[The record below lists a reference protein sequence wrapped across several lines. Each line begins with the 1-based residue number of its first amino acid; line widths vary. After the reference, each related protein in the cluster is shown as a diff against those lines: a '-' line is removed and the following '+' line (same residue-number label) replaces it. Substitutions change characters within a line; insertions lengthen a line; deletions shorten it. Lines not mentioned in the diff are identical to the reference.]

1 MARLRSRRLEPRR
14 SAVAT
19 LDLLMGPTDAPW
31 GYTVEELEILW
42 EQRRDE
48 IMAGR
53 HGRHDGRRPWAWWA
67 FEAREPQPWNLDT
80 GWADETVRL
89 AELGELTA
97 AELAA
102 LHEAA
107 TEARLRIGTDSEK
120 ISGGWRQTP
129 GAVSMDARDVE
140 LWERVEAALSN
151 QARS

>member
-1 MARLRSRRLEPRR
+1 
-14 SAVAT
+14 
-19 LDLLMGPTDAPW
+19 
-31 GYTVEELEILW
+31 LEI
-42 EQRRDE
+42 R
-48 IMAGR
+48 
-53 HGRHDGRRPWAWWA
+53 WA

>member
-1 MARLRSRRLEPRR
+1 MGGTTVGGRGHGGRSRLASRNRGISTR
-14 SAVAT
+14 A
-19 LDLLMGPTDAPW
+19 GP
-31 GYTVEELEILW
+31 
-42 EQRRDE
+42 
-48 IMAGR
+48 
-53 HGRHDGRRPWAWWA
+53 
-67 FEAREPQPWNLDT
+67 
-80 GWADETVRL
+80 DETVRL